1 MRAVRHEGTG
11 RSGFAV
17 AGPDQPGPWNSA
29 IPDATASSHRVSD
42 TQEGTAHMRTGPGV
56 DEKLLI
62 RRVLDGDAGAERALY
77 DQHVD
82 RVYRLCHRMANGDAD
97 LAQDFTQ
104 ESFVRAFDRLAD
116 FRGEAALST
125 WLHSIAVSVS
135 LNGMRKVK
143 RHRDRETELDGVA
156 EIGSATRHAE
166 PDLKQRLRGAIDALP
181 ERYKVVFVMY
191 DVEGYSHEEIGRVLD
206 MPAGTSKARLSRARA
221 KLREALAE
229 FAGEWAT

>member
-1 MRAVRHEGTG
+1 MTWKARRE
-11 RSGFAV
+11 R
-17 AGPDQPGPWNSA
+17 GPVDL
-29 IPDATASSHRVSD
+29 
-42 TQEGTAHMRTGPGV
+42 

-62 RRVLDGDAGAERALY
+62 RRVLDGDAGAERELY

-82 RVYRLCHRMANGDAD
+82 RVYRLCHRMANGDGD

-104 ESFVRAFDRLAD
+104 EAFVRAFGRLAD
-116 FRGEAALST
+116 FRGEAALGT
-125 WLHSIAVSVS
+125 WLHAIAVSVA

-143 RHRDRETELDGVA
+143 RHRDRETELDVVGDV
-156 EIGSATRHAE
+156 GTTPRHAE

-191 DVEGYSHEEIGRVLD
+191 DVEGYTHEEIGRVLD

-221 KLREALAE
+221 RLREALAE